1 MSAPKPERVLK
12 GNGVSPGV
20 ALGQALKLDSH
31 NRAVLKLQI
40 DPAHVEGE
48 VRRMQEAIRVS
59 RAQLEVLKA
68 RLEEKVGPEHSFI
81 LDVHL
86 LMLEDRT
93 LIAEIADLI
102 RRHRV
107 NAEWAVRDAT
117 DRIRQA
123 YASLDDEYF
132 RERWADVENVVERIL
147 QNLSG
152 DTPINWAPLPHNLII
167 VSDDFNASAFAAMD
181 LNKVRALVLEAGG
194 RTSHSAIIAR
204 SLRIP
209 AVMEARGSLAAI
221 ETGDMVLVDGE
232 EGQFVVNPTPARLEE
247 TREQLAQADA
257 LRDPTVQL
265 KGGGCTRD
273 GTGVS
278 LQANTELPSEVHAAK
293 RYGAEGIGLF
303 RSEFL
308 FFGHPNGFPGMEDQL
323 ETYRMLAREMHPYPV
338 AIRTLDAGADKVWA
352 GSDALSELN
361 PSMGLRGIRLSL
373 KGGGRLLEP
382 QLEAILR
389 AGAEGNVEIVLPM
402 VSSVEEVWEVRAAI
416 RKIQSGMGARCGAVA
431 ERVPVGAMIEIPSAV
446 LSLESIAAAV
456 DFLCVGTNDLIQYL
470 LAVDRTNPQV
480 SHLFQPLHPSVLHCL
495 GRIAAVAGSLGK
507 PARICGEMSSN
518 PFFVVLLL
526 GMGFRQFSM
535 NCASIPTVRRAISQL
550 TLDDCRTVA
559 AGAMRFITAREV
571 GEYLIETVR
580 PLIACDTDAFARE
593 VRGPAAP
600 VA

>member
-1 MSAPKPERVLK
+1 M
-12 GNGVSPGV
+12 
-20 ALGQALKLDSH
+20 GQALKLDSH
-31 NRAVLKLQI
+31 NRVILKLLV
-40 DPAHVEGE
+40 DPERVEDE
-48 VRRMQEAIRVS
+48 VRRMQRAVQVS
-59 RAQLEVLKA
+59 REQLEILKA
-68 RLEEKVGPEHSFI
+68 RLEEKVDPEHSFI

-102 RRHRV
+102 RRHRA

-132 RERWADVENVVERIL
+132 RERWADIENVVERIL

-152 DTPINWAPLPHNLII
+152 DEPIHWAPLPHNLII
-167 VSDDFNASAFAAMD
+167 VSRDFNASAFAAMD
-181 LNKVRALVLEAGG
+181 LNKVRGLVLEAGG

-221 ETGDMVLVDGE
+221 GTGDMVLVNGD
-232 EGQFVVNPTPARLEE
+232 EGQLVVNPGAERLDSLQA
-247 TREQLAQADA
+247 QLAQADNA
-257 LRDPTVQL
+257 GQPAAQL
-265 KGGGCTRD
+265 NGGGCTRD

-278 LQANTELPSEVHAAK
+278 LRANTELPSEVHVAK

-308 FFGHPNGFPGMEDQL
+308 FFGHPRGFPGMEAQL

-338 AIRTLDAGADKVWA
+338 AIRTLDFGADKV
-352 GSDALSELN
+352 GTGPDAVSEPN

-373 KGGGRLLEP
+373 RGGGRLLGP

-402 VSSVEEVWEVRAAI
+402 VSSVEEVWEVRSAIGRIQAGIGAA
-416 RKIQSGMGARCGAVA
+416 SGIIGGG
-431 ERVPVGAMIEIPSAV
+431 VPVGAMIEIPSAV
-446 LSLESIAAAV
+446 LSLESIAGAV

-470 LAVDRTNPQV
+470 LAVDRSNPQV
-480 SHLFQPLHPSVLHCL
+480 SHLFQPLHPSVLNCL
-495 GRIAAVAGSLGK
+495 GHIAAVAARLGK

-526 GMGFRQFSM
+526 GMGFRQLSM
-535 NCASIPTVRRAISQL
+535 NCASIPTVRRVIGQL
-550 TLDDCRTVA
+550 SLDDCRRIA
-559 AGAMRFITAREV
+559 SEAMHFITAREI
-571 GEYLIETVR
+571 GEYLIDAVQ
-580 PLIACDTDAFARE
+580 PLIGWDLGPFARE
-593 VRGPAAP
+593 VRGSGARAT
-600 VA
+600 